1 LLKIAIATDGEYVA
15 AHFGRCPAFT
25 LVDIDENRITACEVI
40 DNPGHQPGVI
50 PRFLHDRGVRCIIAG
65 GMGVRAVELFRDLE
79 IEAIA
84 GIDGKVNE
92 AIEKFIKGALAG
104 GESFCQPGAGKGYGV
119 EKSLCDH
126 PHEDKCEHE

>member
-1 LLKIAIATDGEYVA
+1 MKIAIAPDGEYVA

-40 DNPGHQPGVI
+40 DNPGHQPGLI
-50 PRFLHDRGVRCIIAG
+50 PRFLHDSGVRYIIAG

-104 GESFCQPGAGKGYGV
+104 GENFCQPGAGKGYGV